1 MKIIQIRRILQYI
14 LGNFVVTFGAVL
26 MIRSALGPAPFDVL
40 FVHLKLTTPLTMGIA
55 AFLFQ
60 GTLIVFIALMR
71 RSVRF
76 LGSFAALVVGSIA
89 LDFWDLIVLADFLP
103 ETLWFRIVVYLSGI
117 YFLTLGLGITAT
129 TNLATVSFDE
139 LMYLIMDW
147 FHTKQV
153 FVIRFFIELSG
164 IGLGV
169 LVGFLGGIGFGEAT
183 IASVVVALLLP
194 FLLQQQLELLARFG
208 LRRE

>member
-1 MKIIQIRRILQYI
+1 MKTTQLRRVLQYI
-14 LGNFVVTFGAVL
+14 LGNFIVTFGAVL
-26 MIRSALGPAPFDVL
+26 MIRSAFGPAPFDVL

-60 GTLIVFIALMR
+60 GSLIIFIAIMR
-71 RSVRF
+71 RSLRY
-76 LGSFAALVVGSIA
+76 LGSFAALLVGSVA
-89 LDFWDLIVLADFLP
+89 LDFWDLIVLVDFSP
-103 ETLWFRIVVYLSGI
+103 QSLWARLAIYFGGI

-147 FHTKQV
+147 FHTKKV
-153 FVIRFFIELSG
+153 MVIRFLIEFSG
-164 IGLGV
+164 ITLGV
-169 LVGFLGGIGFGEAT
+169 IVSFMGGIGFGEAT
-183 IASVVVALLLP
+183 IASVIIALLLP
-194 FLLQQQLELLARFG
+194 FLLQQQLSMLARFG

>member
-1 MKIIQIRRILQYI
+1 MKTTQIRRVFQYI

-26 MIRSALGPAPFDVL
+26 MIRSAFGPAPFDVL

-60 GTLIVFIALMR
+60 GTLIVFIAWMR
-71 RSVRF
+71 RSLRF
-76 LGSFAALVVGSIA
+76 LGSFAALLVGSIA
-89 LDFWDLIVLADFLP
+89 LDFWDLIVLADFMP
-103 ETLWFRIVVYLSGI
+103 ESFWVRVLVYLSGI

-153 FVIRFFIELSG
+153 VVIRFFIELSG
-164 IGLGV
+164 IGLGI
-169 LVGFLGGIGFGEAT
+169 LVGFIGGIGFGEAT
-183 IASVVVALLLP
+183 IASVIVALLLP
-194 FLLQQQLELLARFG
+194 FLLQQQLSLLARFG
-208 LRRE
+208 LRRV